1 MVALLV
7 LLTILVFLTID
18 YMTTRSVRSRATATS
33 GVPGYDEVYA
43 SIPVEAP
50 GAASMAMFEEN
61 TYIAPGHIWVTPTPS
76 GDVRMGI
83 DKVLMTLLGKIECI
97 YPQSE
102 GAVVGKGG
110 PLLMLRNGNRA
121 LKVRSPIDGVITRV
135 NHHARENPDS
145 LNPETE
151 DDSWIYELTPS
162 RLTRALKE
170 MKRGKEAIEWLSDE
184 AQRLRDLSLNFMSPV
199 LEGQALMADGG
210 VPVDELGTLIEEHVE
225 DENWEKL
232 VARFFNEYNLN

>member
-7 LLTILVFLTID
+7 LFTILVFLTVD
-18 YMTTRSVRSRATATS
+18 YMTTRSVRLRATATS
-33 GVPGYDEVYA
+33 TVPGFGEVYA
-43 SIPVEAP
+43 SIPVEAT
-50 GAASMAMFEEN
+50 GAASLVMFKEN
-61 TYIAPGHIWVTPTPS
+61 TYIAPGHVWVTPTPS

-83 DKVLMTLLGKIECI
+83 DKILMTLLGEVECV

-110 PLLMLRNGNRA
+110 PLLMLRNVNRA

-135 NHHARENPDS
+135 NHHARENPNS

-170 MKRGKEAIEWLSDE
+170 MKRGKEAIEWLRDE
-184 AQRLRDLSLNFMSPV
+184 AQRLRDLSFNFISPA

-210 VPVDELGTLIEEHVE
+210 VLVEELGTLIQEHVE

-232 VARFFNEYNLN
+232 VAGFF

>member
-7 LLTILVFLTID
+7 LFTILVFLTVD
-18 YMTTRSVRSRATATS
+18 FMTTRSVRSHATVTS
-33 GVPGYDEVYA
+33 GVTGYGEAYA
-43 SIPVEAP
+43 AITAEAP
-50 GAASMAMFEEN
+50 SITSLVMSEEN
-61 TYIAPGHIWVTPTPS
+61 TYIAPGHIWVAPTPS
-76 GDVRMGI
+76 GDVRIGF
-83 DKVLMTLLGKIECI
+83 DKVLMTLLGTIECV

-145 LNPETE
+145 LNPEFE

-170 MKRGKEAIEWLSDE
+170 MKQGKEATEWLRDE
-184 AQRLRDLSLNFMSPV
+184 AQRLRDISLNFMSPV
-199 LEGQALMADGG
+199 LEGQTLMADGG
-210 VPVDELGTLIEEHVE
+210 VLIEELGTLIEEHVE

-232 VARFFNEYNLN
+232 VARFFDEYNLN